1 LTKDSLVYVIPPPT
15 VPALPVLGANGLFP
29 VTRIF
34 CLGRNYA
41 EHAREMGGNPD
52 REPPFFFM
60 KPANALL
67 PGGQDFPYPPQ
78 SENVHY
84 EFELVVAIGAGGADI
99 PKEAALS
106 HVFGYA
112 AGLDMTRRDL
122 QQQAA
127 KSSRPWDVGKAF
139 DHSAP
144 CSPVVPAS
152 RIGHP
157 GKGAIWLELNGKRVQ
172 TSDLSALI
180 WSVPE
185 IIAELSRFFALTPG
199 DLIFTGTP
207 AGVGPVHRGDTLH
220 GKIENVAELTV
231 RVV

>member
-1 LTKDSLVYVIPPPT
+1 MTKDSLAYVIPPPP

-41 EHAREMGGNPD
+41 DHAREMGGNPD

-67 PGGQDFPYPPQ
+67 PEGQDFPYPSQ

-99 PKEAALS
+99 PKDAALS

-127 KSSRPWDVGKAF
+127 KSSRPWEVGKAF
-139 DHSAP
+139 DRSAP

-157 GKGAIWLELNGKRVQ
+157 DKGGYLAGAEWQARADIGPLRADLERALKSSPNSPASSPLRQAI
-172 TSDLSALI
+172 
-180 WSVPE
+180 
-185 IIAELSRFFALTPG
+185 
-199 DLIFTGTP
+199 
-207 AGVGPVHRGDTLH
+207 
-220 GKIENVAELTV
+220 
-231 RVV
+231 

>member
-1 LTKDSLVYVIPPPT
+1 MTKDSLAYVIPPPP
-15 VPALPVLGANGLFP
+15 VPALPVLGESRLFP
-29 VTRIF
+29 VNRIF

-41 EHAREMGGNPD
+41 EHAREMGGNPE

-60 KPANALL
+60 KPGDALL
-67 PGGQDFPYPPQ
+67 PEGRDFPYPPL

-99 PKEAALS
+99 GKDAALS
-106 HVFGYA
+106 HAFGYA

-122 QQQAA
+122 QQHAA
-127 KSSRPWDVGKAF
+127 KISRPWEVGKAF

-157 GKGAIWLELNGKRVQ
+157 SKGAIWLELNGKRVQ

-180 WSVPE
+180 WNVPE
-185 IIAELSRFFALTPG
+185 TIAELSRFFALAPG

-207 AGVGPVHRGDTLH
+207 AGVGAVHRGDVLH

-231 RVV
+231 KIV